1 MNFDLDVGRRNTACA
16 KWSHYGPDVLPM
28 WVADMD
34 FKSPEPV
41 LQAMRE
47 RLEHGVFGY
56 EPPSAN
62 VSNTIC
68 EWLERRHQW
77 KVTPA
82 DIIYMPGLVSGLNV
96 VSRAVGHIGDS
107 AIVLSPVYG
116 PFMSA
121 PPNQGLTV
129 TKVELKRA
137 DQGEHVNYEIDFD
150 AFERA
155 FTSRT
160 ALFIH
165 CHPHNPIGREFS
177 EDENRKLAEICL
189 KKNAVICSDEIWA
202 DLMLDGTKHKPV
214 AAISPEI
221 ADRTITLMAPSKTFN
236 IPGLGFSFAIVQNPQ
251 LRTRINNA
259 KDGIIPGLNAMGIT
273 AAQAAFSKCDGWL
286 DELQAYLTENRN
298 VMLDYMAEN
307 MPDIKTTLPNS
318 TYLGWLDCRNANI
331 PGGARNAYD
340 FFLKQAK
347 VGFSGGEGFGPGGE
361 GFVRI
366 NFGCP
371 RPQMMEAL
379 DRMRNALRSV

>member
-1 MNFDLDVGRRNTACA
+1 MNFDLDVGRRNIYCA

-56 EPPSAN
+56 EPPSPE
-62 VSNTIC
+62 VGNTIC
-68 EWLERRHQW
+68 AWLERRHQW

-129 TKVELKRA
+129 TKVELKRV
-137 DQGEHVNYEIDFD
+137 DEGEHLNYEIDFD

-155 FTSRT
+155 FTTRT

-189 KKNAVICSDEIWA
+189 KKNAVICSDEIWG
-202 DLMLDGTKHKPV
+202 DLMLDGTQHKPL

-236 IPGLGFSFAIVQNPQ
+236 MPGLGFSFAIVQNPQ
-251 LRTRINNA
+251 LRARINNA

-273 AAQAAFSKCDGWL
+273 AAKAAFSQCDGWL
-286 DELQAYLTENRN
+286 GDLQAYLTENRN

-307 MPDIKTTLPNS
+307 LPDIKTTLPNS

-331 PGGARNAYD
+331 PGGPRNAYD

-347 VGFSGGEGFGPGGE
+347 VGLSDGAAFGPGGE

-379 DRMRNALRSV
+379 DRMRNALRSA